1 MKISALLAPVA
12 LCMALAACDDM
23 STSVVCPGLAG
34 PSLVVSVVDA
44 QTGLSVTGLASGTW
58 TTGVL
63 SDSLR
68 HYPEPGGDTVLAA
81 FGPPGVYEVR
91 VVRPGHE
98 DWVRTGVQVAEGR
111 CGPARADV
119 TATLTAVHQ
128 AVTF

>member
-1 MKISALLAPVA
+1 MKIFALLASAA
-12 LCMALAACDDM
+12 LCITLAACDDM
-23 STSVVCPGLAG
+23 STSVVCPGVTG
-34 PSLVVSVVDA
+34 PSVVVSVLDA
-44 QTGLSVTGLASGTW
+44 QTGQSVTAQASGTW
-58 TTGVL
+58 TTGAL

-81 FGPPGVYEVR
+81 FGPPGTYQVR

-98 DWVRTGVQVAEGR
+98 DWIASGVQVSEGR
-111 CGPARADV
+111 CGPARANV

>member
-1 MKISALLAPVA
+1 MKIFALLAPAA
-12 LCMALAACDDM
+12 LGLALVACDD
-23 STSVVCPGLAG
+23 SATSVVCPGLAG

-58 TTGVL
+58 SMGTF

-68 HYPEPGGDTVLAA
+68 HYPQPGGDTVLAA

-91 VVRPGHE
+91 VVRPGHA
-98 DWVRTGVQVAEGR
+98 DWVRTGVEVAEGR

-128 AVTF
+128 SITF